1 MSNTGTIV
9 QIIGP
14 VIDAEFNIKGGQLP
28 KIYEALEVDF
38 TVDGKPSTVTL
49 EVQ

>member
-14 VIDAEFNIKGGQLP
+14 VIDAEFNTKEGSLP
-28 KIYEALEVDF
+28 KIYDALEIDY
-38 TVDGKPSTVTL
+38 TVDGKPSTV
-49 EVQ
+49 

>member
-14 VIDAEFNIKGGQLP
+14 VIDAEFDPKQGTLP
-28 KIYEALEVDF
+28 KIYDALEIDL
-38 TVDGKPSTVTL
+38 SL
-49 EVQ
+49 IHI